1 MKGIITQELIANPDR
16 KLFPV
21 TDSANLAI
29 SNSEMSK
36 PNIVKVPER
45 KVVDD
50 SLKEN
55 TPETINIDHKE
66 TSNFKDPEPKKNN
79 LLLNLLNK

>member
-1 MKGIITQELIANPDR
+1 LKGILTQELAANPDR

-21 TDSANLAI
+21 NAI
-29 SNSEMSK
+29 SNSEISK

-45 KVVDD
+45 KDFDD

-55 TPETINIDHKE
+55 KLEIINIDPE
-66 TSNFKDPEPKKNN
+66 TNNDNSKNFKEPEPKKNN